1 MNPEN
6 ISLSDQLFA
15 RMRNHPLLV
24 VLMFLGAILI
34 ALSQFTPATGKLFSQ
49 IKDLFSESSYQL
61 ETDLS
66 DKTLMLRW
74 NGLVNSWRHPVKE
87 LSFQSELRLP
97 LVLRNAGNKL
107 AQIDALRLVSQWQGR
122 QITWEALWTARDFEW
137 ERNAPIEPQIQKQ
150 RDRLNPFALEADQPG
165 LRLSMDFVPVDY
177 ALELSKGHYRN
188 QLQAKVAD
196 TEGWVDLLQFEF
208 TIPDEFELS
217 GSHVSRY
224 QYWQSFPLEQRQATL
239 R

>member
-1 MNPEN
+1 M
-6 ISLSDQLFA
+6 
-15 RMRNHPLLV
+15 V
-24 VLMFLGAILI
+24 VLIFLGAILI
-34 ALSQFTPATGKLFSQ
+34 VLSQFTPASGKLFSQ

-74 NGLVNSWRHPVKE
+74 NGLVNSWRHPVKD

-122 QITWEALWTARDFEW
+122 QITWEALWTSRDFEW

-150 RDRLNPFALEADQPG
+150 RDRLNPFVLEADQPG
-165 LRLSMDFVPVDY
+165 LRISIDFVPVDY
-177 ALELSKGHYRN
+177 AQELSEGHYRN

-196 TEGWVDLLQFEF
+196 TEGWVDLTQFEF
-208 TIPDEFELS
+208 TIPDDFELS

-224 QYWQSFPLEQRQATL
+224 QYWQSFPLEQRQAPQ